1 MHWWSSIL
9 SFFSETLLDKLSDS
23 EEKDS
28 ALRGIRTLV
37 AFRMRRIIKVRV
49 LYILSVLALC
59 WIRLPQKHLNFFWW
73 SKLFTSYCFS
83 VLFPLCHYTKC
94 FLQKL
99 SKWIPPV
106 VHTIEW
112 FREGTFFIGGGG
124 GGGRGPRRGGSL
136 LNFLQ
141 IEEGQ
146 TGFIPNWRRVSF
158 FGMEKNYSMSL
169 SWLLFVNKHAKCV
182 ET

>member
-124 GGGRGPRRGGSL
+124 GWAGASEGRVISKFFTNWGGSNRFHSQL
-136 LNFLQ
+136 A
-141 IEEGQ
+141 EGQ
-146 TGFIPNWRRVSF
+146 F
-158 FGMEKNYSMSL
+158 FWHGKK
-169 SWLLFVNKHAKCV
+169 LLHVA
-182 ET
+182 